1 MAIHDCI
8 RYYNKERI
16 QLKLKKTKLREMLN
30 SILELN
36 VSEFL

>member
-1 MAIHDCI
+1 M